1 MADFSLVLDD
11 QERDYLVSLLQ
22 TVLKE
27 TEIEE
32 HRTRAPNYRKLVRQQ
47 EDVIVG
53 LLTKLGQPTTN

>member
-1 MADFSLVLDD
+1 
-11 QERDYLVSLLQ
+11 
-22 TVLKE
+22 VLKE

-32 HRTRAPNYRKLVRQQ
+32 HQTRAPNYRKLVRQQ